1 MKYIARIEAQSKLG
15 YYPIPDT
22 QLPLILTWLQLPAA
36 DLVRALD
43 PCCGKGEALAYLAHG
58 LGRVTTYG
66 IELSYSRADEAERLL
81 DHILTTGFENAVL
94 TDGTFSFCLLNP
106 PHDGE
111 TATGGGERLEGR
123 FLLSTTPL
131 LCENGVLVYIIPE
144 TRVDEGGRSA
154 SAIARHLAGWYAD
167 LRCFR
172 FTEPDYQAFRQVVI
186 FGRKKAYRQP
196 TQEAVDE
203 IRSWALGN
211 LVTGYEDRLVPL
223 TDDEILAARVEKAI
237 GKKLEELQIANRV
250 VSLISGQTLNKQ
262 NASNETL
269 VWAMKTQAWLD
280 AQPVAVVDDES
291 TRPTKKVH
299 VPVLADLPTLTA
311 GSGEY
316 NIPPSPVAGPKG
328 QAFPFK
334 HMPVTEE
341 DYLRAADKAALA
353 LEKSRPWL
361 NLIPEIESQTITTAI
376 TPKQGHISMLVTAG
390 LLGTTLVT
398 HNGFPLLLKGGTEKY
413 TVKIDE
419 DSEEEEIEYD
429 PDDPDKKKSLF
440 RVRVL
445 FPTYEN
451 TLEERALNLI
461 GQKMKAAQLFYGDEV
476 ASALCDD
483 EEGDF
488 LNDLILSVLK
498 DDRLERANAIFS
510 TQNDMT
516 VSPLGSLT
524 AASPH
529 LNPFEARTWSEWLAV
544 RNKALPA
551 KNGRRKSAAAQ
562 GQLSLF

>member
-1 MKYIARIEAQSKLG
+1 MRIEAQSKLG
-15 YYPIPDT
+15 YYPTPDT

-58 LGRVTTYG
+58 LGRITTYG
-66 IELSYSRADEAERLL
+66 IELSYSRAEEAERLL
-81 DHILTTGFENAVL
+81 DHVLATGFENAVL

-106 PHDGE
+106 PYDGE

-123 FLLSTTPL
+123 FLHSTTPL

-144 TRVDEGGRSA
+144 TRVDEK
-154 SAIARHLAGWYAD
+154 IARHLAGWYAD

-203 IRSWALGN
+203 IRAWALGN
-211 LVTGYEDRLVPL
+211 LVVGYEDRLVPL

-237 GKKLEELQIANRV
+237 GKKPEELQIANRV
-250 VSLISGQTLNKQ
+250 VALISGQALNKQ
-262 NASNETL
+262 NAGDETL
-269 VWAMKTQAWLD
+269 VWAMKAQAWLD
-280 AQPVAVVDDES
+280 AQPAVVVEDES

-299 VPVLADLPTLTA
+299 VPILADLPTLAA

-316 NIPPSPVAGPKG
+316 VIPPSPVAGPKG
-328 QAFPFK
+328 QAFRFK

-341 DYLRAADKAALA
+341 DYLRAADRAALA
-353 LEKSRPWL
+353 LEKSRSWL
-361 NLIPEIESQTITTAI
+361 NLIPEIEAQTITPAI

-440 RVRVL
+440 RVRV
-445 FPTYEN
+445 
-451 TLEERALNLI
+451 EERSRPTLWTLDANGNFTFSNDPVKISDTLRIHVAELAQRVLGRNVPRYDLKPQAWEWQVFDPLSQ
-461 GQKMKAAQLFYGDEV
+461 GRYLPGRKETGLTDFQKH
-476 ASALCDD
+476 
-483 EEGDF
+483 
-488 LNDLILSVLK
+488 LSVALG
-498 DDRLERANAIFS
+498 RLLLGTGSGLINAEMGAGKS
-510 TQNDMT
+510 H
-516 VSPLGSLT
+516 
-524 AASPH
+524 H
-529 LNPFEARTWSEWLAV
+529 LAWVWPNT
-544 RNKALPA
+544 
-551 KNGRRKSAAAQ
+551 
-562 GQLSLF
+562 